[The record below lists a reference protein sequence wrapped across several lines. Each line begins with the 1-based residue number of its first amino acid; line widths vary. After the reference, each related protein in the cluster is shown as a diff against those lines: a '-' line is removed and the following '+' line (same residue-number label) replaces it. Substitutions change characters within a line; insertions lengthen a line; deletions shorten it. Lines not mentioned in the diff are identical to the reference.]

1 MVSPSIAQGKM
12 RGAADQQTCW
22 RQLQSRQDVVRMQRE
37 THATKRSEPWHGKTD
52 NFPRTM

>member
-12 RGAADQQTCW
+12 RGATDPQTCW

-52 NFPRTM
+52 NVPRTM